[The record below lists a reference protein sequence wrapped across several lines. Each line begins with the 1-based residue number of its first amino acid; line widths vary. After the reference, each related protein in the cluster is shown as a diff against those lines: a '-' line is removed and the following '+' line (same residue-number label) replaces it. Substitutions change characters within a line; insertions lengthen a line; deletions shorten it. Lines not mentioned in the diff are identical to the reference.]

1 MTLFRMYHPQPPL
14 SAYINLFWL
23 YEGYHPPHEMECVL
37 PDGSMELVI
46 NLEED
51 LIMVYDQKNHD
62 QFKSFRGSLLSG
74 PHSNFVVIDT
84 SAQASTIGVHFKP
97 GGAFPFLNLPANE
110 LRNEHVSL
118 DTLWGTK
125 AVEIREQLLEAETP
139 VAKFKIL
146 EQYLIELMVQSKTN
160 HPAVVFALKK
170 FLASPHQL
178 KIADVTE
185 QISLSSRRFIQVFKE
200 DVGLT
205 PIQFHRIQ
213 RFQNV
218 LRLIEGG
225 EQVDWTDVALF
236 CGYYD
241 QPHFIHEFQSFS
253 GFAQQPTTYI
263 KVNKKIMFRLMGRV
277 IFLQYN
283 YSSMT

>member
-1 MTLFRMYHPQPPL
+1 MCYLDQLKVVIALTLFRVYHPHPPL
-14 SAYINLFWL
+14 SAYVNIFWL
-23 YEGYHPPHEMECVL
+23 YKGYHPSHKMERVL
-37 PDGSMELVI
+37 PDGSMELII

-51 LIMVYDQKNHD
+51 LIKVYDQKNHE
-62 QFKSFRGSLLSG
+62 QFKSLRGSLISG
-74 PHSNFVVIDT
+74 PHSNFAVIDT
-84 SAQASTIGVHFKP
+84 ACQVSTIGVHFKP
-97 GGAFPFLNLPANE
+97 GGALPFLSLPADE

-125 AVEIREQLLEAETP
+125 ADELREQLLEAETP

-146 EQYLIELMVQSKTN
+146 EKYLMELMIQPASH

-170 FLASPHQL
+170 FQASPHQW

-200 DVGLT
+200 EVGLT
-205 PIQFHRIQ
+205 PKQFCRIQ

-218 LRLIEGG
+218 LRVIEGE
-225 EQVDWTDVALF
+225 EQVDWTDIALS

-241 QPHFIHEFQSFS
+241 QAHFIHDFRSFS
-253 GFAQQPTTYI
+253 GFSPTTYHLHQG
-263 KVNKKIMFRLMGRV
+263 KQKNHVPLGE
-277 IFLQYN
+277 
-283 YSSMT
+283 